1 MIYIDELK
9 DFKLYNRPFYLPR
22 NGTDKRLGGVCMLL
36 TPNIESTKALIND
49 KNINNKFYT
58 SFYLEKDVSFY
69 INENNLLEGIPIGDR
84 YIHEEVIGGDDGY
97 VVEGVYRHQK
107 RSIIYNGF
115 QNDVDQLRCFF
126 SDETIRQYNADLK
139 APIKY
144 PIYVTVSSNKVGS
157 QVDKITPNSM
167 YLRSRSQFGS
177 DTDYKEYIDECVYEL
192 IVKNINPEVNMVL
205 CDAVVMTLSGT
216 YKTHA
221 DELLDN
227 PELRTY
233 TQLCNYIDK
242 VTKSSGGWRKLYKII
257 KTNNVGKIGSG
268 AVKLAFKDLHEA
280 TIINEAEMDPVKKLK
295 RSITYHARRGSAHL
309 TNKID
314 RIIDRTLDSTV
325 KSPDFTKSDDPNLSD
340 VKPPTINDI
349 KNQIEAG
356 AKGQGVSSQIT
367 KADHNEN
374 EIRQAQPKE
383 SALLDEEYTWF
394 DNMDDEEDCLRCE
407 STVSF
412 LNEAG
417 SSNPVLYKI
426 LYKERLKNNRM
437 IMPIYDEIKTDCPS
451 INYTFLS
458 YKKYKGKNLFVDLH
472 YYNELYFK
480 NTMYKAKRGMNLYLN
495 LLEKMLNDPRLTE
508 AGYTGK
514 RCLIIPVRDW
524 DLNPKTKMWLYTKDI
539 NPISIIYNLMT
550 TDEDKLK
557 KVFGNIDVV
566 FYTPDGYFKINFAKA
581 DLAKYKSKFIPFIKI
596 LRGGQAVEDTE
607 ANQDSKAVIVNTI
620 IDDIEDSKNIKI
632 SHLVGDVEKGE
643 RGKKDVTNGNIQN
656 KFEDPANEIPENKK
670 KESVKAA
677 KSEADK
683 VELIKTVGKAANSAN
698 TVDDAKNKLDQEK
711 NIQMMIA
718 ALSNENQASVQ
729 ISSARESRMNDLNRK
744 VLSKKVD
751 GKTVDELLKEK
762 EEYMSEPLE
771 PIKLTKIDSINPE
784 WQDLKFAS
792 FAHQYNVDSD
802 IMSILISLTEKSY
815 PLAIVEVKTEDT
827 STSEDYITTY
837 SVQFENHD
845 GKRFSIKFDIPI
857 IVNDQYMMLRGN
869 KKVISIQ
876 SFLAPIVK
884 TDPDTC
890 QIVSNYNKIFI
901 RRFGDTTVGKSN
913 EFTDRIIKALK
924 KIPDSKKIKVDWS
937 PCIGDIEGMDLPI
950 DLIDFANVM
959 REIDTPEYVIS
970 FDIKHNI
977 DNFKNINLA
986 KGIPIGYTK
995 NDKSVV
1001 YYNQANGSFL
1011 SSDIYSMIDVH
1022 EEFRDAFASS
1032 AASTK
1037 YVYSKASILST
1048 EIPLIVVAAY
1058 CEGLTNVLDK
1068 AGVIYEFKEKLPTG
1082 QKKSQPYQSY
1092 IKFSD
1097 GYLLYNNNYS
1107 TSLLLNGLKEC
1118 PTDLY
1123 SVTEVNNKTMY
1134 LEFLDNFGGRL
1145 KADGIDNFYD
1155 CMIDPITK
1163 DMLTHYKM
1171 PTDFVEVLI
1180 YANNLLADTKYFK
1193 HGDQSC
1199 RRWRKNEIIAGYTY
1213 KALAGAYGA
1222 YATQVKHGRT
1232 GAIMSMKRSAV
1243 IDAILLDPTAGDLS
1257 IINCLNEKES
1267 YDQVTTKGLSGMNSD
1282 RSYSLDKR
1290 AYDDSMANVLSMSTG
1305 FAATV
1310 GVNRQA
1316 TLNANIDSARGFVN
1330 TEPTDFNSINSMC
1343 MSEALTPFGTT
1354 RDDPFRSAMTFIQTT
1369 RHGMKVAHAD
1379 PLLVTNGAD
1388 EALPYLIS
1396 DTFAHKAKEDGE
1408 IVEMVPDDYMIVKY
1422 KSGRAEYI
1430 TLKDTMEKNSS
1441 VGFYVD
1447 IKLDTNL
1454 KQGSKVKKG
1463 DIIAYDRQSFD
1474 PSVGINNNP
1483 AYKIGTLAKVA
1494 MLDTDEGYEDSAIVS
1509 DALSEAMTSVIYKK
1523 KELNLNKN
1531 ASIFNLVQ
1539 PGTPVEEGDVIA
1551 TIQAAFE
1558 EDDANILLK
1567 KLSADEDEVSELGRV
1582 NIKSSVTGWIQDIEI
1597 ARTVDMDELSP
1608 SLQKVC
1614 KKYENDVKKHRN
1626 AAKAQGVKDTY
1637 KIGTEGTL
1645 AATGRLKDAP
1655 DGVKITIY
1663 MAYEDKFS
1671 VGDKLVYW
1679 SANKGV
1685 TKQIFPKGEEPYSLD
1700 RPDEKIHT
1708 MIAIGSVN
1716 GRMVTSIQN
1725 IGIINRLL
1733 IEASRKA
1740 KDILGIDYKIN
1751 LLE

>member
-36 TPNIESTKALIND
+36 TPNIESTKFLIND
-49 KNINNKFYT
+49 PKINNKFYT
-58 SFYLEKDVSFY
+58 SYYLEKDVSFY
-69 INENNLLEGIPIGDR
+69 INENNVLEAIPLANQK
-84 YIHEEVIGGDDGY
+84 YIHEEVVGEDDGY
-97 VVEGVYRHQK
+97 IEEGVYRHQK

-115 QNDVDQLRCFF
+115 ENDVNQVRRYLTDR
-126 SDETIRQYNADLK
+126 TIKDYNAELK
-139 APIKY
+139 AQIKY
-144 PIYVTVSSNKVGS
+144 PIYVTIYSNKVGAE
-157 QVDKITPNSM
+157 VDVITANSM
-167 YLRSRSQFGS
+167 TIRSRSQFSS
-177 DTDYKEYIDECVYEL
+177 DSDYREYIDECVYEL
-192 IVKNINPEVNMVL
+192 IIKNINPNINMVL
-205 CDAVVMTLSGT
+205 CDVIVMTLAGT
-216 YKTHA
+216 YKTHR
-221 DELLDN
+221 EEILDN
-227 PELRTY
+227 PDMGAML
-233 TQLCNYIDK
+233 QLCEYIDK
-242 VTKSSGGWRKLYKII
+242 MINSPGGYRSLYKII
-257 KTNNVGKIGSG
+257 KTDNIGKIANKS
-268 AVKLAFKDLHEA
+268 VHYAFKNMNEV
-280 TIINEAEMDPVKKLK
+280 TIINEEMDPVKKLK

-309 TNKID
+309 TSKID

-325 KSPDFTKSDDPNLSD
+325 KTPDFTKSDDPNLSD

-367 KADHNEN
+367 KADQNEN

-383 SALLDEEYTWF
+383 SAMLDEEYTWF
-394 DNMDDEEDCLRCE
+394 DSFDTEEDCIRCE
-407 STVSF
+407 NTVSF

-417 SSNPVLYKI
+417 SNNPMLYKI

-437 IMPIYDEIKTDCPS
+437 IAPIYDDIKQDCPS
-451 INYTFLS
+451 IKNTFLS
-458 YKKYKGKNLFVDLH
+458 YKRYKGKNLFVDLH
-472 YYNELYFK
+472 YYNEVYFR
-480 NTMYKAKRGMNLYLN
+480 NSMYKSKRGMNLYLG
-495 LLEKMLNDPRLTE
+495 LLEKMLNDPRLSE

-550 TDEDKLK
+550 TDEIKLK

-581 DLAKYKSKFIPFIKI
+581 DLARFKSKFIPFIKI
-596 LRGGQAVEDTE
+596 LRDGKSVEDE
-607 ANQDSKAVIVNTI
+607 GADEDSKAVIVNNI
-620 IDDIEDSKNIKI
+620 VDDIEDKKNIKI
-632 SHLVGDVEKGE
+632 SHLVGDASK
-643 RGKKDVTNGNIQN
+643 GKKAEKDPTNANIAN
-656 KFEDPANEIPENKK
+656 KFEDPANEVPKDK
-670 KESVKAA
+670 QKGSPDKARA
-677 KSEADK
+677 EADK
-683 VELIKTVGKAANSAN
+683 VELVKNIERAANSSK
-698 TVDDAKNKLDQEK
+698 TTDDAKDKLNDDYETK
-711 NIQMMIA
+711 LMIA
-718 ALSNENQASVQ
+718 ALSNEDQAPVQ
-729 ISSARESRMNDLNRK
+729 ITSARQARMNSLNDK
-744 VLSKKVD
+744 VLSTKVN
-751 GKTVDELLKEK
+751 GKTVDDLLKE
-762 EEYMSEPLE
+762 EESYMSTPLE
-771 PIKLTKIDSINPE
+771 PVKLDKVDSINPE
-784 WQDLKFAS
+784 WQEMKFAG
-792 FAHQYNVDSD
+792 FAHQYDVDAD
-802 IMSILISLTEKSY
+802 ITAMLMSLTKMTY
-815 PLAIVEVKTEDT
+815 PLSIVDINVEDT
-827 STSEDYITTY
+827 STSEDYIKTY
-837 SVQFENHD
+837 TVKFENHD
-845 GKRFSIKFDIPI
+845 GKRFSIKFDVPI
-857 IVNDQYMMLRGN
+857 IVNDQYMVLRGN

-913 EFTDRIIKALK
+913 EFTDRLLKALK
-924 KIPDSKKIKVDWS
+924 KLPPDGKIKVNWS
-937 PCIGDIEGMDLPI
+937 PCIGDLSAYDLTVDHL
-950 DLIDFANVM
+950 DLASVLTS
-959 REIDTPEYVIS
+959 IDTPEYYIS
-970 FDIKHNI
+970 LDMKHLMQEH
-977 DNFKNINLA
+977 KNINLA
-986 KGIPIGYTK
+986 KGTPIGY
-995 NDKSVV
+995 NRRDKSII
-1001 YYNQANGSFL
+1001 YFRSDSSSFFSSNIYSFL
-1011 SSDIYSMIDVH
+1011 MDNKEF
-1022 EEFRDAFASS
+1022 EEAFKSTT
-1032 AASTK
+1032 ASTK
-1037 YVYSKASILST
+1037 YTYSKASILST

-1058 CEGLTNVLDK
+1058 CEGLESVLTK
-1068 AGVIYEFKEKLPTG
+1068 AQIMHEYVEKLPTG
-1082 QKKSQPYQSY
+1082 FKKNSPYRSY

-1097 GYLLYNNNYS
+1097 GYLIYDNNYS
-1107 TSLLLNGLKEC
+1107 SSLLMNGLKEC

-1123 SVTEVNNKTMY
+1123 SITEVNNKTMY

-1163 DMLTHYKM
+1163 DMLSHYKM

-1180 YANNLLADTKYFK
+1180 YANNLLADNKYFK
-1193 HGDQSC
+1193 HSDQSC

-1213 KALAGAYGA
+1213 KALAGSYGS

-1232 GAIMSMKRSAV
+1232 GAVMSMKQSAV

-1290 AYDDSMANVLSMSTG
+1290 AYDDSMSNVLSMSTG

-1310 GVNRQA
+1310 GINRQA
-1316 TLNANIDSARGFVN
+1316 TLNANIDSARGFIS
-1330 TEPTDFNSINSMC
+1330 TEPTDFNSVNSMC

-1369 RHGMKVAHAD
+1369 RHGMKVTHAD
-1379 PLLVTNGAD
+1379 PLLVTNGSD

-1396 DTFAHKAKEDGE
+1396 DTFAHKAKENGE

-1422 KSGRAEYI
+1422 KSGNAEYI
-1430 TLKDTMEKNSS
+1430 SLKDTMEKNSS
-1441 VGFYVD
+1441 VGFYVN
-1447 IKLDTNL
+1447 IKLETNL
-1454 KQGSKVKKG
+1454 KQGSKVKAG
-1463 DIIAYDRQSFD
+1463 DIIAYDKGSFD
-1474 PSVGINNNP
+1474 PTVGIDNNP

-1509 DALSEAMTSVIYKK
+1509 EALSEAMTSIIYKK
-1523 KELNLNKN
+1523 KELNLNKD
-1531 ASIFNLVQ
+1531 ASIFNLVK

-1551 TIQAAFE
+1551 TIQAAFDE
-1558 EDDANILLK
+1558 EDANILLK
-1567 KLSADEDEVSELGRV
+1567 KLSADEEEISDLGRI
-1582 NIKSSVTGWIQDIEI
+1582 NIKSSVTGWIQDIEV
-1597 ARTVDMDELSP
+1597 ARTVEMDELSP
-1608 SLQKVC
+1608 SLQKIC
-1614 KKYENDVKKHRN
+1614 KSYENDVKKHRN

-1637 KIGTEGTL
+1637 KIGTEGKL
-1645 AATGRLKDAP
+1645 SATGRLKDAG

-1685 TKQIFPKGEEPYSLD
+1685 AKDIFPKGEEPYSLD

-1708 MIAIGSVN
+1708 LIAIASVN

-1733 IEASRKA
+1733 IEATRKA